1 MNEVVTKLS
10 INKNNNS
17 GGKVTKSLDYDIEI
31 DGKRIQYQFLN
42 KVEIIMEADKNPVIV
57 LTYRKSKSD
66 HLLQEK
72 GESEWDIKTYHL
84 SNMALLSNLFWKI

>member
-72 GESEWDIKTYHL
+72 CESE
-84 SNMALLSNLFWKI
+84 